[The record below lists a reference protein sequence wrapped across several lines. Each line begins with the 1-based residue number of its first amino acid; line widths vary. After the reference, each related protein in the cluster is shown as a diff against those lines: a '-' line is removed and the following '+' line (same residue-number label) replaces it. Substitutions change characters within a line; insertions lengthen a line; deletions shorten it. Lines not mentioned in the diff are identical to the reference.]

1 MELARI
7 FDESVSWSVTK
18 QKIFSLRVAGRFNN
32 DKPTTS
38 PKTYALMNIAVD
50 WTTKYLLSISHLKLF
65 NQWILRYDQYL
76 QSPHSIFAVGVI
88 ISPVFDF
95 MLERD
100 FKRSNL
106 YLLSIEIHKLP
117 RKCHTSR
124 NQLVEKGLCG
134 NSYWICK
141 MSRCT
146 AFPGEYDIIRHSRDI
161 SRSFTLQMLTGFDYR
176 SSEIVAFFLVKKK

>member
-1 MELARI
+1 MKVLADLWQSRKSSPWELLG
-7 FDESVSWSVTK
+7 VS
-18 QKIFSLRVAGRFNN
+18 
-32 DKPTTS
+32 TTTN
-38 PKTYALMNIAVD
+38 PHPVQKTYSLMKIVVD
-50 WTTKYLLSISHLKLF
+50 WTIKYLLSIPHLKLF
-65 NQWILRYDQYL
+65 TQWILRYAQYL

-100 FKRSNL
+100 FKRSDL
-106 YLLSIEIHKLP
+106 YLLSIEIHKRP